1 MNNNPILPEQ
11 EDVKEPVGFGA
22 KVMDMARSVTSSP
35 TLHRQLDK
43 TKDAGVVITKLAV
56 GRLVL
61 NNITEVAAKG
71 LPFGMGMYIKANP
84 LNEAL
89 FKFSMAQALAI
100 MGGAFVT
107 NLDDDDPKA
116 KYFMTAIDSATLAS
130 VDALREASGIEDFI
144 MQKILTKDVLD
155 KIKPLVGKN
164 V

>member
-1 MNNNPILPEQ
+1 MNKDPNIVADEVQ
-11 EDVKEPVGFGA
+11 EPVGLGS
-22 KVMDMARSVTSSP
+22 KIMGMARSVTSSP
-35 TLHRQLDK
+35 TMHRQINA
-43 TKDAGVVITKLAV
+43 TKQAGVIITKLAA

-100 MGGAFVT
+100 MGGAFIS
-107 NLDDDDPKA
+107 NLSDDDPRA
-116 KYFMTAIDSATLAS
+116 GYFLTAIDAATLAS

-144 MQKILTKDVLD
+144 MEKILTKDVLD
-155 KIKPLVGKN
+155 KIKPLVNKN
-164 V
+164 PM